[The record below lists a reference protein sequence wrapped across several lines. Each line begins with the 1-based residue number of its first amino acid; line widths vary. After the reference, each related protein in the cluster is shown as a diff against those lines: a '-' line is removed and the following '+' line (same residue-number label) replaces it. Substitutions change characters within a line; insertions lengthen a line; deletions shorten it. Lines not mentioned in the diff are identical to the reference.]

1 MNSSEVSV
9 LRQRINTLEQ
19 ILAISRQLN
28 STLEMRPLLLRIVE
42 SARDMTAAG
51 AASILLVESEN
62 TLRFAAFCG
71 PKISVLKSAAVP
83 INKSLAGWVVQQKQT
98 AIVNDAESDPRMY
111 DLQPHST
118 VRSIIAVPLSFGS
131 QIIGVLEVLTH
142 QQTHHFTPSDVETL
156 ETLASIAAVAVQNAR
171 LFQQNDWIAE
181 IVHEIR
187 TPLTSILAYA
197 DLLERPQ
204 LNRELGQ
211 QFIQIIQQEAER
223 VGTLINQ
230 FLDLAQLESGRVT
243 MEEKILS
250 FPAIITHAAN
260 VLRPRAAQRDMQI
273 NQLCP
278 HELPR
283 VTGDA
288 QRIEQVL
295 LNFLSNAVKYAN
307 PHTTIDLVCQ
317 EKDGEVIVSVTDH
330 GAGISAEHLALL
342 FQKFSRLPGS
352 EKHATGSGLGLHI
365 SRQIIAAHHG
375 RIWATSALG
384 QGSTFA
390 FALPSRTNSVP
401 EQP

>member
-1 MNSSEVSV
+1 MNSSEAAL
-9 LRQRINTLEQ
+9 LRQRVNTLEQ

-71 PKISVLKSAAVP
+71 PKTSVLKSAEVP
-83 INKSLAGWVVQQKQT
+83 INKSLAGWVVQQEQT
-98 AIVNDAESDPRMY
+98 AIVNDAESDSRMY
-111 DLQPHST
+111 DLQPNSK
-118 VRSIIAVPLSFGS
+118 VRSIIAVPMSFGPK
-131 QIIGVLEVLTH
+131 IIGVLEVLTH
-142 QQTHHFTPSDVETL
+142 QQTHHFTPQDVETL
-156 ETLASIAAVAVQNAR
+156 ETLAGIAAVAVQNAR

-197 DLLERPQ
+197 NLLERPT
-204 LNRELGQ
+204 LNRELSQ

-223 VGTLINQ
+223 VGALINQ

-243 MEEKILS
+243 MEVKKLS
-250 FPAIITHAAN
+250 FPAIITHAVN
-260 VLRPRAAQRDMQI
+260 VIRPQAAQRDMQI
-273 NQLCP
+273 NHIYP
-278 HELPR
+278 RELPS

-295 LNFLSNAVKYAN
+295 LNFLSNAVKYAT
-307 PHTTIDLVCQ
+307 PQTAIILVCQ

-330 GAGISAEHLALL
+330 GDGISPEHLALL

-352 EKHATGSGLGLHI
+352 EECATGSGLGLHI

-375 RIWATSALG
+375 RIWAESELG
-384 QGSTFA
+384 HGSTFA
-390 FALPSRTNSVP
+390 FALPAQTQPVP
-401 EQP
+401 E